1 MTGTTRTAPRAASLL
16 ALILSVAALMAAP
29 VALTLSGAALTAA
42 PARAQDWSSVRTPS
56 AGPSRVI
63 GYYTNGCLAGA
74 QSLALAGPGYRVLR
88 PHRNRFWGHRD
99 MIAFVKRLARFS
111 QLTFGRPILV
121 ADIAQPRGG
130 PISGHASHEIGLDAD
145 IRLLLLK
152 PEELSRAYIA
162 KGTNLSMVVKGKEEM
177 DRSRWS
183 SRQVRLIRRA
193 ALDPAVDRIFVNPV
207 IKRELCRIAGTDRR
221 WLAKVVPWWGHDAH
235 MHVRLHCPKGSPD
248 CRQQKPINLA
258 DDGCGKPLKW
268 WFEVALPRAR
278 AWFKK
283 HPPKK
288 RKATTGKKL
297 PPKRVVHALPKGCEL
312 VLNGGK

>member
-1 MTGTTRTAPRAASLL
+1 MTGTKRVARCA
-16 ALILSVAALMAAP
+16 AALMTLAISTAAATMAAP
-29 VALTLSGAALTAA
+29 T
-42 PARAQDWSSVRTPS
+42 PARADSDWSSVRKPS

-74 QSLALAGPGYRVLR
+74 MALPLAGEGFRVLR
-88 PHRNRFWGHRD
+88 PHRNRFWGHRE
-99 MIAFVKRLARFS
+99 MIAFIKRLARFS
-111 QLTFGRPILV
+111 QLTFGRPLLV

-130 PISGHASHEIGLDAD
+130 PITGHASHEIGLDAD
-145 IRLLLLK
+145 IRLALRK
-152 PEELSRAYIA
+152 PEEINSAYVA
-162 KGTNLSMVVKGKEEM
+162 KGTNISMVAKGKDEM
-177 DRSRWS
+177 DGARWS

-235 MHVRLHCPKGSPD
+235 MHVRLHCPADSPD
-248 CRQQKPINLA
+248 CRAQKPIDLA

-268 WFEVALPRAR
+268 WLEVALPRAR

-283 HPPKK
+283 NPPKK
-288 RKATTGKKL
+288 KKATGTAS
-297 PPKRVVHALPKGCEL
+297 PPKRAVHALPKGCDM

>member
-1 MTGTTRTAPRAASLL
+1 MTGTKRVARCA
-16 ALILSVAALMAAP
+16 AAL
-29 VALTLSGAALTAA
+29 LTLAISTAVA
-42 PARAQDWSSVRTPS
+42 TPGHADADWSSVRKPS
-56 AGPSRVI
+56 AGPSKVI

-74 QSLALAGPGYRVLR
+74 QSLALKGEGFRVLR
-88 PHRNRFWGHRD
+88 PHRNRYWGHRD
-99 MIAFVKRLARFS
+99 MIAFVKRLAQFS
-111 QLTFGRPILV
+111 QATFGRPLLV

-130 PISGHASHEIGLDAD
+130 PITGHASHEIGLDAD

-152 PEELSRAYIA
+152 PEEISSAYIA
-162 KGTNLSMVVKGKEEM
+162 KGTNISMVAKGKDEI

-193 ALDPAVDRIFVNPV
+193 SLDPAVDRIFVNPV

-235 MHVRLHCPKGSPD
+235 MHVRLHCPADSPN
-248 CRQQKPINLA
+248 CRPQKPIDLA

-278 AWFKK
+278 EWFKK
-283 HPPKK
+283 NPPKK
-288 RKATTGKKL
+288 KATTGKAS
-297 PPKRVVHALPKGCEL
+297 PPKRVVHALPKGCDA
-312 VLNGGK
+312 VLNGAK